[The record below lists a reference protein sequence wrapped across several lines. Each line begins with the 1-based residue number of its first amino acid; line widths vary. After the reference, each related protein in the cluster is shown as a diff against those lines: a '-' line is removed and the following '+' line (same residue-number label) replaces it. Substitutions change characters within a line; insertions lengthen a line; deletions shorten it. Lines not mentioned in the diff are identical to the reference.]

1 MWSAW
6 CRYSLRQ
13 RVKASSS
20 VPALNIGVGA
30 LGVAEFIHSSGKA
43 LRTRRGPPFCDP
55 MGLFWQIN
63 WEEMLSGLIVT
74 TFLILLDASIVVV
87 CSMVMFPLID
97 LAFKKKAKPA
107 PAQVEPWHHDGLTAH
122 HAQLSG
128 PPWLATRSKFLRPD
142 AVPHAQLMSYPTAQQ
157 RAVER
162 ITPLIARSL
171 VPKGSEGAPP
181 GPVAAPPTPLT
192 SNCKAA

>member
-1 MWSAW
+1 M
-6 CRYSLRQ
+6 L
-13 RVKASSS
+13 
-20 VPALNIGVGA
+20 LN
-30 LGVAEFIHSSGKA
+30 
-43 LRTRRGPPFCDP
+43 
-55 MGLFWQIN
+55 
-63 WEEMLSGLIVT
+63 
-74 TFLILLDASIVVV
+74 ASIVVV
-87 CSMVMFPLID
+87 ASMVMFPLID

-107 PAQVEPWHHDGLTAH
+107 PAQVEPWHHDGLTAC

-142 AVPHAQLMSYPTAQQ
+142 AVPHSQLMSYPTAQE

-171 VPKGSEGAPP
+171 VTKGSEGAPP
-181 GPVAAPPTPLT
+181 GPVMAPPTPLT